1 MDKGSLKF
9 FATESRKDLLEKMKN
24 KLAVFGITS
33 KGIKELEEK
42 QKMGNKIEINGTL
55 YPKKSYDS
63 LCSRYKVLGYEQLLE
78 ESAYTWFNRLVAF
91 AFMEINNYIDER
103 IVFNNGDRIEPEILD
118 NYYEFDFFQELD
130 EESQN
135 EINDLKEK
143 NRVDSLEKLYS
154 ILVEEKCYELSKI
167 MPFMFE
173 KRGSYSDILFP
184 DGVLARGS
192 FLEKLRDE
200 FRKAIEKNEEDEE
213 VVPVEIIGWLYQYYN
228 SDLKD
233 EVFADLKKNKKI
245 TKEKIAPATQLF
257 TPHWIVKY
265 MGENSLGKLAL
276 ESCGVSE
283 EVKKNWKYYIDN
295 EVQNSEERLKIE
307 EIKIIDPAMGS
318 GHMLTYCF
326 DMLSDI
332 YEDLGWSK
340 KDAVLSII
348 KNNIYGLDIDK
359 RAGQLAS
366 FAIFMKAR
374 EKFSRF
380 FKILERMEDDEKISI
395 NTLAVEESNDI
406 SESIQNLIKEN
417 GLVQLE
423 KLLAD
428 FYDAKEYGSI
438 LKLESIEIK
447 ELYRELE
454 ELEEIY
460 RKQGQLSLSYS
471 IVENIDF
478 DKEYEL
484 IEKLI
489 YQYRIMI
496 DKYDIV
502 ITNPPYMGGKGFSD
516 KLKKYV
522 EKNYKD
528 SKGDLF
534 AVFIEKC
541 NEFTKENRYTAMI
554 TMQSWMFLSSFENLR
569 KQIIEKREIQSLLH
583 LGYGV
588 IGIAFGTTA
597 FVLKKLESNNFLGN
611 YFRMFDK
618 IAQNIET
625 KDCENLFKQSIKI
638 EGLRYNFENYSSNIG
653 ISETV
658 ISDENG
664 KLIKYKANQK
674 EFEKIPN
681 SPIAYWVSD
690 RVRDIFEKSRTLGEV
705 GEAKQGLATGDND
718 RFLRLWNEINYNK
731 IGFGIENSEKTIESK
746 KKWFPYNKGGEKRK
760 WYGNQEYLVNWEND
774 GYEIRNF
781 YDNKGKLRSRPQNIE
796 YYFRE
801 SISWGLITSSGSS
814 FRFFPNGFIYD
825 VGGMSYFPNKNI
837 YSYLGILNTKIY
849 NELTKIIN
857 PTINLQIGD
866 VISLPATEILNE
878 NFNTLVQEN
887 INIAKEEWD
896 SRETSWD
903 FKKLFIANGD
913 NIEKSY
919 DNYCQYWNDKFMQM
933 HHNEEELNRIFI
945 DIYELNDEMDEK
957 VPFEDITLLKKEIK
971 IEDGKI
977 LFNKEEIIKQ
987 FLSYAVGCIMGR
999 YSIDKEGLIIAN
1011 SDDILQCNE
1020 SQVIIKDREGNIRHS
1035 IENSRFLPD
1044 EFGIIPVTGENVFE
1058 NDIVSRVFEFVKALY
1073 GEKNF
1078 DENIRFICEALGQK
1092 EGETYDEVLRN
1103 YFIKDFYTD
1112 HLQRYQKRP
1121 IYWFMNSGKKNGFSA
1136 LIYLHRYEDMSIARV
1151 RTEYLIP
1158 YQEKME
1164 NLRNYYEK
1172 IAENPDTTSKDRKI
1186 ADKKLKELYAI
1197 LKELQEYANA
1207 VKHISELKISL
1218 DLDDGVKVNYEKFV
1232 KVLKKI

>member
-55 YPKKSYDS
+55 YPKKRYDS

-200 FRKAIEKNEEDEE
+200 FRKAIEKNEDDEE

-276 ESCGVSE
+276 ESCGASE
-283 EVKKNWKYYIDN
+283 EIKKNWKYYIDN

-348 KNNIYGLDIDK
+348 KNNIYGLEIDK
-359 RAGQLAS
+359 RASQLAS

-380 FKILERMEDDEKISI
+380 FKVLERMEDDEKISI
-395 NTLAVEESNDI
+395 NTLAIEESNNI
-406 SESIQNLIKEN
+406 SENIQNLIKEN

-438 LKLESIEIK
+438 LKLESIETK

-489 YQYRIMI
+489 YQYEIMI

-502 ITNPPYMGGKGFSD
+502 ITNPPYMGGRGFSD
-516 KLKKYV
+516 KLRKYV

-569 KQIIEKREIQSLLH
+569 KQIIEKREIQSLNH
-583 LGYGV
+583 LGTR
-588 IGIAFGTTA
+588 AFEELGGEVVQTVSWVGKNKVPGKKGTYIRL
-597 FVLKKLESNNFLGN
+597 VDYNNAQWKEEEFFNNKN
-611 YFRMFDK
+611 Y
-618 IAQNIET
+618 
-625 KDCENLFKQSIKI
+625 
-638 EGLRYNFENYSSNIG
+638 YS
-653 ISETV
+653 
-658 ISDENG
+658 
-664 KLIKYKANQK
+664 ANQK
-674 EFEKIPN
+674 EFKKIPG

-690 RVRDIFEKSRTLGEV
+690 KVREIFEKNQKLGEIAQPRK
-705 GEAKQGLATGDND
+705 GNSTSDNN
-718 RFLRLWNEINYNK
+718 RFLRLWFEVEKNNFKLNSINLKEDSLK
-731 IGFGIENSEKTIESK
+731 I
-746 KKWFPYNKGGEKRK
+746 KWFPYNKGGGFRK
-760 WYGNQEYLVNWEND
+760 YYGNNEYLINWLND
-774 GYEIRNF
+774 AEEIRKIPTAVIANYDFFTKEGLTWSTVSSAKLSVRNF
-781 YDNKGKLRSRPQNIE
+781 GE
-796 YYFRE
+796 
-801 SISWGLITSSGSS
+801 
-814 FRFFPNGFIYD
+814 GFIFD
-825 VGGMSYFPNKNI
+825 NGGCCLFSEKDIKYILLGLLNSKVFTILFGNISPTLNFQSGDIAKIPIIIEKDEIKKNNI
-837 YSYLGILNTKIY
+837 NEITK
-849 NELTKIIN
+849 
-857 PTINLQIGD
+857 Q
-866 VISLPATEILNE
+866 
-878 NFNTLVQEN
+878 N

-903 FKKLFIANGD
+903 FKKLFITNGD
-913 NIEKSY
+913 SIEKAY
-919 DNYCQYWNDKFMQM
+919 DDYCQYWSDKFMQM

-1011 SDDILQCNE
+1011 SDDILQCNG

-1092 EGETYDEVLRN
+1092 EGEAYDEVLRN

-1172 IAENPDTTSKDRKI
+1172 IAENPDTSSKDRKI

-1218 DLDDGVKVNYEKFV
+1218 DLDDGVKVNYEKFG

>member
-1 MDKGSLKF
+1 MDKGSLKS
-9 FATESRKDLLEKMKN
+9 FAIKSKKVLLEKMKN

-42 QKMGNKIEINGTL
+42 QKMGSNIEINGVL
-55 YPKKSYDS
+55 YSRKSYDS

-103 IVFNNGDRIEPEILD
+103 IVFNSGDRIEPEILD

-143 NRVDSLEKLYS
+143 NTADSLEKLYS

-173 KRGSYSDILFP
+173 RRGSYSDILFP
-184 DGVLARGS
+184 EGLLMKES
-192 FLEKLRDE
+192 FLDSLRDE
-200 FRKAIEKNEEDEE
+200 IRKAIEKNEEDEE
-213 VVPVEIIGWLYQYYN
+213 IVPVEIIGWLYQYYN
-228 SDLKD
+228 QDKRDMIYDGSMK
-233 EVFADLKKNKKI
+233 
-245 TKEKIAPATQLF
+245 KEKINKEFIPPATQLF

-265 MGENSLGKLAL
+265 LAENSLGKFAL

-295 EVQNSEERLKIE
+295 EVQKNEEILKIE

-348 KNNIYGLDIDK
+348 KNNLYGLDIDK

-380 FKILERMEDDEKISI
+380 FKVLERMEDDGKISI
-395 NTLAVEESNDI
+395 NTLAFEE
-406 SESIQNLIKEN
+406 SESISENIQKLIKEN

-423 KLLAD
+423 KLLAN

-454 ELEEIY
+454 ELGEIY
-460 RKQGQLSLSYS
+460 RKQGQLSLDYS
-471 IVENIDF
+471 SVENIDF

-489 YQYRIMI
+489 YQYKIMI

-502 ITNPPYMGGKGFSD
+502 ITNPPYMGNARMNPQIKEYTDKYYPEVKSDLFSVFFIKCCEMAKINGYLGFMSPFVWMFI
-516 KLKKYV
+516 KSYEELRKKFIN
-522 EKNYKD
+522 EKYIVTLTQLEYSGFEDATVPICTFVLQNSFKNE
-528 SKGDLF
+528 KGDYIKLSEF
-534 AVFIEKC
+534 KGAKNQPIKTLEAIENPKC
-541 NEFTKENRYTAMI
+541 
-554 TMQSWMFLSSFENLR
+554 SWR
-569 KQIIEKREIQSLLH
+569 
-583 LGYGV
+583 
-588 IGIAFGTTA
+588 
-597 FVLKKLESNNFLGN
+597 
-611 YFRMFDK
+611 
-618 IAQNIET
+618 
-625 KDCENLFKQSIKI
+625 
-638 EGLRYNFENYSSNIG
+638 
-653 ISETV
+653 
-658 ISDENG
+658 
-664 KLIKYKANQK
+664 YKADQK
-674 EFEKIPN
+674 EFKKIPS

-690 RVRDIFEKSRTLGEV
+690 KVREIFEKNQTLGEV
-705 GEAKQGLATGDND
+705 GVAKQGLATADND

-878 NFNTLVQEN
+878 NFNTLVQQN

-913 NIEKSY
+913 NIEKAY
-919 DNYCQYWNDKFMQM
+919 ENYCQYWSDKFMQM

-1011 SDDILQCNE
+1011 SDDILQCNR

-1172 IAENPDTTSKDRKI
+1172 IAENPDTSSKDRKI

-1197 LKELQEYANA
+1197 LKELQTYAND

-1218 DLDDGVKVNYEKFV
+1218 DLDDGVKVNYEKFG

>member
-283 EVKKNWKYYIDN
+283 EIKENWKYYIEN
-295 EVQNSEERLKIE
+295 EIQKSEERLKIE

-332 YEDLGWSK
+332 YENLGWSK

-359 RAGQLAS
+359 RASQLAS

-380 FKILERMEDDEKISI
+380 FKVLERMEEDEKISI
-395 NTLAVEESNDI
+395 NTLVIEESNDI

-417 GLVQLE
+417 SLIHLE
-423 KLLAD
+423 KFLVD

-438 LKLESIEIK
+438 LKLESIETK
-447 ELYRELE
+447 ELYRELK

-460 RKQGQLSLSYS
+460 RKQGQLSLNYS

-478 DKEYEL
+478 EKEYEF

-502 ITNPPYMGGKGFSD
+502 ITNPPYMGGKGFDD

-554 TMQSWMFLSSFENLR
+554 TMHSWMFLSSFENLR
-569 KQIIEKREIQSLLH
+569 KQIIEKREIQSLNH
-583 LGYGV
+583 LGTR
-588 IGIAFGTTA
+588 AFEELGGEVVQTVSWVGKNKVPEKKGTYIRL
-597 FVLKKLESNNFLGN
+597 VDYNNAQWKEEEFLNNKN
-611 YFRMFDK
+611 Y
-618 IAQNIET
+618 
-625 KDCENLFKQSIKI
+625 
-638 EGLRYNFENYSSNIG
+638 YS
-653 ISETV
+653 
-658 ISDENG
+658 
-664 KLIKYKANQK
+664 ANQK
-674 EFEKIPN
+674 EFEKIPG
-681 SPIAYWVSD
+681 SPIAYWVSN
-690 RVRDIFEKSRTLGEV
+690 RVREIFEKNQKLGEIAQPRK
-705 GEAKQGLATGDND
+705 GNSTSDNN
-718 RFLRLWNEINYNK
+718 RFLRLWFEVEKNNFKLNSINLKEDSLK
-731 IGFGIENSEKTIESK
+731 I
-746 KKWFPYNKGGEKRK
+746 KWFPYNKGGGFRK
-760 WYGNQEYLVNWEND
+760 YYGNNEYLINWLND
-774 GYEIRNF
+774 AEEIRKIPTAVIANYDFFTKEGLTWSTVSSAKLSVRNF
-781 YDNKGKLRSRPQNIE
+781 GE
-796 YYFRE
+796 
-801 SISWGLITSSGSS
+801 
-814 FRFFPNGFIYD
+814 GFIFD
-825 VGGMSYFPNKNI
+825 NGGCCLFSEKDIKYILLGLLNSKVFTILFGNISPTLNFQSGDIAKIPIIIEKDEIKKNNI
-837 YSYLGILNTKIY
+837 
-849 NELTKIIN
+849 NEIT
-857 PTINLQIGD
+857 Q
-866 VISLPATEILNE
+866 
-878 NFNTLVQEN
+878 QN

-903 FKKLFIANGD
+903 FKKLFITKGD
-913 NIEKSY
+913 SIEKAY
-919 DNYCQYWNDKFMQM
+919 DDYCQYWSDKFMQM

-999 YSIDKEGLIIAN
+999 YSIDKEELIIAN

-1172 IAENPDTTSKDRKI
+1172 IAENPDTSSKDRKI

-1197 LKELQEYANA
+1197 LKELQTYAND

-1218 DLDDGVKVNYEKFV
+1218 DLDDGVKVNYEKFG

>member
-33 KGIKELEEK
+33 KGIRELEEK
-42 QKMGNKIEINGTL
+42 QKMGSEIEINGTL
-55 YPKKSYDS
+55 YPRKSYDS

-103 IVFNNGDRIEPEILD
+103 IVFNSGDRIEPEILD

-200 FRKAIEKNEEDEE
+200 FRKVIEKNEEDEE
-213 VVPVEIIGWLYQYYN
+213 IVPVEIIGWLYQYYN

-295 EVQNSEERLKIE
+295 EVQKNEERLKIE
-307 EIKIIDPAMGS
+307 EVKIIDPAMGS

-348 KNNIYGLDIDK
+348 KNNIYGLEIDK
-359 RAGQLAS
+359 RASQLAS

-380 FKILERMEDDEKISI
+380 FKVLERMEDDEKISI
-395 NTLAVEESNDI
+395 NTLAIEESNDI
-406 SESIQNLIKEN
+406 SENIQNLIKEN

-438 LKLESIEIK
+438 LKLESIETE

-471 IVENIDF
+471 SVEKTDF
-478 DKEYEL
+478 GKEYEL

-489 YQYRIMI
+489 YQYKIMI

-502 ITNPPYMGGKGFSD
+502 ITNPPYMGGKGFDD

-674 EFEKIPN
+674 EFKKIPG

-690 RVRDIFEKSRTLGEV
+690 RVREIFEKNQKLGEIAQPRK
-705 GEAKQGLATGDND
+705 GNSTSDNN
-718 RFLRLWNEINYNK
+718 RFLRLWFEVEKNNFKLNSINLKEDSLK
-731 IGFGIENSEKTIESK
+731 I
-746 KKWFPYNKGGEKRK
+746 KWFPYNKGGGFRK
-760 WYGNQEYLVNWEND
+760 YYGNNEYLINWLND
-774 GYEIRNF
+774 AEEIRKIPTAVIANYDFFTKEGLTGSTVSSAKLSVRNF
-781 YDNKGKLRSRPQNIE
+781 GE
-796 YYFRE
+796 
-801 SISWGLITSSGSS
+801 
-814 FRFFPNGFIYD
+814 GFIFD
-825 VGGMSYFPNKNI
+825 NGGCCLFSEKDIKYILLGLLNSKVFTILFGNISPTLNFQSGDIAKIPIIIEKDEIKKNNI
-837 YSYLGILNTKIY
+837 NEITK
-849 NELTKIIN
+849 
-857 PTINLQIGD
+857 Q
-866 VISLPATEILNE
+866 
-878 NFNTLVQEN
+878 N

-903 FKKLFIANGD
+903 FKKLFITNGD
-913 NIEKSY
+913 SIEKAY
-919 DNYCQYWNDKFMQM
+919 DDYCQYWSDKFIQM

-977 LFNKEEIIKQ
+977 LFNKEEITKQ

-1011 SDDILQCNE
+1011 SDDVLQCNG

-1058 NDIVSRVFEFVKALY
+1058 NDIVIRVFEFVKALY

-1092 EGETYDEVLRN
+1092 EGESYDEVLRN

-1151 RTEYLIP
+1151 RTEYLIT

-1172 IAENPDTTSKDRKI
+1172 IAENPDTSSKDRKI

-1197 LKELQEYANA
+1197 LKELQEYAND

>member
-33 KGIKELEEK
+33 KGIRELEEK
-42 QKMGNKIEINGTL
+42 QKMGSEIEINGTL
-55 YPKKSYDS
+55 YPRKSYDS

-103 IVFNNGDRIEPEILD
+103 IVFNSGDRIEPEILD

-213 VVPVEIIGWLYQYYN
+213 IVPVEIIGWLYQYYN

-257 TPHWIVKY
+257 TPQWIVKY

-295 EVQNSEERLKIE
+295 EVQKNEERLKIE
-307 EIKIIDPAMGS
+307 EVKIIDPAMGS

-340 KDAVLSII
+340 RDAILSII
-348 KNNIYGLDIDK
+348 KNNIYGLEIDK

-380 FKILERMEDDEKISI
+380 FKVLERMEDDEKILI
-395 NTLAVEESNDI
+395 NTLTIEESNDI
-406 SESIQNLIKEN
+406 SERIQNLIKEN
-417 GLVQLE
+417 GLVHLE
-423 KLLAD
+423 KLLAG

-447 ELYRELE
+447 DLYRELE

-471 IVENIDF
+471 SVEKTDF
-478 DKEYEL
+478 GKEYEL

-489 YQYRIMI
+489 YQYKIMI

-541 NEFTKENRYTAMI
+541 NEFIKENRYTAMI
-554 TMQSWMFLSSFENLR
+554 TMHSWMFLSSFENLR
-569 KQIIEKREIQSLLH
+569 KQIIEKREIQSLNH
-583 LGYGV
+583 LGTR
-588 IGIAFGTTA
+588 AFEELGGEVVQTVSWVVKNKAPEKKGTYIRL
-597 FVLKKLESNNFLGN
+597 VDYNNAQWKEEEFFNNKN
-611 YFRMFDK
+611 Y
-618 IAQNIET
+618 
-625 KDCENLFKQSIKI
+625 
-638 EGLRYNFENYSSNIG
+638 YSA
-653 ISETV
+653 
-658 ISDENG
+658 D
-664 KLIKYKANQK
+664 QK
-674 EFEKIPN
+674 EFKKIPG

-690 RVRDIFEKSRTLGEV
+690 RVREIFEKNQKLGEIAQPRK
-705 GEAKQGLATGDND
+705 GNSTSDNN
-718 RFLRLWNEINYNK
+718 RFLRLWFEVEKNNFKLNSINLKEDSLK
-731 IGFGIENSEKTIESK
+731 I
-746 KKWFPYNKGGEKRK
+746 KWFPYNKGGGFRK
-760 WYGNQEYLVNWEND
+760 YYGNNEYLINWLND
-774 GYEIRNF
+774 AEEIRKIPTAVIANYDFFTKEGLTWSTVSSAKLSVRNF
-781 YDNKGKLRSRPQNIE
+781 GE
-796 YYFRE
+796 
-801 SISWGLITSSGSS
+801 
-814 FRFFPNGFIYD
+814 GFIFD
-825 VGGMSYFPNKNI
+825 NGGCCLFSEKDIKYILLGLLNSKVFTILFGNISPTLNFQSGDIAKIPIIIEKDEIKKNNI
-837 YSYLGILNTKIY
+837 NEITK
-849 NELTKIIN
+849 
-857 PTINLQIGD
+857 Q
-866 VISLPATEILNE
+866 
-878 NFNTLVQEN
+878 N

-903 FKKLFIANGD
+903 FKKLFITNGD
-913 NIEKSY
+913 SIEKAY
-919 DNYCQYWNDKFMQM
+919 DDYCQYWSDKFIQM

-977 LFNKEEIIKQ
+977 LFNKEEITKQ

-1011 SDDILQCNE
+1011 SDDVLQCNG

-1058 NDIVSRVFEFVKALY
+1058 NDIVIRVFEFVKALY

-1092 EGETYDEVLRN
+1092 EGESYDEVLRN

-1151 RTEYLIP
+1151 RTEYLIT

-1172 IAENPDTTSKDRKI
+1172 IAENPDTSSKDRKI

-1197 LKELQEYANA
+1197 LKELQEYAND

>member
-33 KGIKELEEK
+33 KGIRELEEK
-42 QKMGNKIEINGTL
+42 QKMGSEIEINGTL
-55 YPKKSYDS
+55 YPRKSYDS

-103 IVFNNGDRIEPEILD
+103 IVFNSGDRIEPEILD

-213 VVPVEIIGWLYQYYN
+213 IVPVEIIGWLYQYYN

-257 TPHWIVKY
+257 TPQWIVKY

-295 EVQNSEERLKIE
+295 EVQKNEERLKIE
-307 EIKIIDPAMGS
+307 EVKIIDPAMGS

-348 KNNIYGLDIDK
+348 KNNIYGLEIDK
-359 RAGQLAS
+359 RASQLAS

-380 FKILERMEDDEKISI
+380 FKVLERMEDDEKISI
-395 NTLAVEESNDI
+395 NTLAIEESNDI
-406 SESIQNLIKEN
+406 SENIQNLIKEN

-438 LKLESIEIK
+438 LKLESIETE

-471 IVENIDF
+471 SVEKTDF
-478 DKEYEL
+478 GKEYEL

-489 YQYRIMI
+489 YQYKIMI

-502 ITNPPYMGGKGFSD
+502 ITNPPYMGGKGFDD

-554 TMQSWMFLSSFENLR
+554 TMHSWMFLSSFENLR
-569 KQIIEKREIQSLLH
+569 KQIIEKREIQSLNH
-583 LGYGV
+583 LGTR
-588 IGIAFGTTA
+588 AFEELGGEVVQTVSWVVKNKAPEKKGTYIRL
-597 FVLKKLESNNFLGN
+597 VDYNNAQWKEEEFFNNKN
-611 YFRMFDK
+611 Y
-618 IAQNIET
+618 
-625 KDCENLFKQSIKI
+625 
-638 EGLRYNFENYSSNIG
+638 YSA
-653 ISETV
+653 
-658 ISDENG
+658 D
-664 KLIKYKANQK
+664 QK
-674 EFEKIPN
+674 EFKKIPG

-690 RVRDIFEKSRTLGEV
+690 RVREIFEKNQKLGEIAQPRK
-705 GEAKQGLATGDND
+705 GNSTSDNN
-718 RFLRLWNEINYNK
+718 RFLRLWFEVEKNNFKLNSINLKEDSLK
-731 IGFGIENSEKTIESK
+731 I
-746 KKWFPYNKGGEKRK
+746 KWFPYNKGGGFRK
-760 WYGNQEYLVNWEND
+760 YYGNNEYLINWLND
-774 GYEIRNF
+774 AEEIRKIPTAVIANYDFFTKEGLTWSTVSSAKLSVRNF
-781 YDNKGKLRSRPQNIE
+781 GE
-796 YYFRE
+796 
-801 SISWGLITSSGSS
+801 
-814 FRFFPNGFIYD
+814 GFIFD
-825 VGGMSYFPNKNI
+825 NGGCCLFSEKDIKYILLGLLNSKVFTILFGNISPTLNFQSGDIAKIPIIIEKDEIKKNNI
-837 YSYLGILNTKIY
+837 NEITK
-849 NELTKIIN
+849 
-857 PTINLQIGD
+857 Q
-866 VISLPATEILNE
+866 
-878 NFNTLVQEN
+878 N

-903 FKKLFIANGD
+903 FKKLFITNGD
-913 NIEKSY
+913 SIEKAY
-919 DNYCQYWNDKFMQM
+919 DDYCQYWSDKFIQM

-977 LFNKEEIIKQ
+977 LFNKEEITKQ

-1011 SDDILQCNE
+1011 SDDVLQCNG

-1058 NDIVSRVFEFVKALY
+1058 NDIVIRVFEFVKALY

-1092 EGETYDEVLRN
+1092 EGESYDEVLRN

-1151 RTEYLIP
+1151 RTEYLIT

-1172 IAENPDTTSKDRKI
+1172 IAENPDTSSKDRKI

-1197 LKELQEYANA
+1197 LKELQEYAND

>member
-1 MDKGSLKF
+1 MDKGSLKS
-9 FATESRKDLLEKMKN
+9 FAIKSKKVLLEKMKN

-42 QKMGNKIEINGTL
+42 QKMGSNIEINGVL
-55 YPKKSYDS
+55 YSRKSYDS

-103 IVFNNGDRIEPEILD
+103 IVFNSGDRIEPEILD

-143 NRVDSLEKLYS
+143 NTADSLEKLYS

-173 KRGSYSDILFP
+173 RRGSYSDILFP
-184 DGVLARGS
+184 EGLLMKES
-192 FLEKLRDE
+192 FLDSLRDE
-200 FRKAIEKNEEDEE
+200 IRKAIEKNEEDEE
-213 VVPVEIIGWLYQYYN
+213 IVPVEIIGWLYQYYN
-228 SDLKD
+228 QDKRDMIYDGSMK
-233 EVFADLKKNKKI
+233 
-245 TKEKIAPATQLF
+245 KEKINKEFIPPATQLF

-265 MGENSLGKLAL
+265 LAENSLGKFAL

-295 EVQNSEERLKIE
+295 EVQKNEEILKIE

-348 KNNIYGLDIDK
+348 KNNLYGLDIDK

-380 FKILERMEDDEKISI
+380 FKVLERMEDDGKISI
-395 NTLAVEESNDI
+395 NTLAFEE
-406 SESIQNLIKEN
+406 SESISENIQKLIKEN

-423 KLLAD
+423 KLLAN

-454 ELEEIY
+454 ELGEIY
-460 RKQGQLSLSYS
+460 RKQGQLSLDYS
-471 IVENIDF
+471 SVENIDF

-489 YQYRIMI
+489 YQYKIMI

-502 ITNPPYMGGKGFSD
+502 ITNPPYMGNARMNPQIKEYTDKYYPEVKSDLFSVFFIKCCEMAKINGYLGFMSPFVWMFI
-516 KLKKYV
+516 KSYEELRKKFIT
-522 EKNYKD
+522 EKYIVTLTQLEYSGFEDATVPICTFVLQNSFKNE
-528 SKGDLF
+528 KGDYIKLSEF
-534 AVFIEKC
+534 KGAKNQPIKTLEAIENPKC
-541 NEFTKENRYTAMI
+541 
-554 TMQSWMFLSSFENLR
+554 SWR
-569 KQIIEKREIQSLLH
+569 
-583 LGYGV
+583 
-588 IGIAFGTTA
+588 
-597 FVLKKLESNNFLGN
+597 
-611 YFRMFDK
+611 
-618 IAQNIET
+618 
-625 KDCENLFKQSIKI
+625 
-638 EGLRYNFENYSSNIG
+638 
-653 ISETV
+653 
-658 ISDENG
+658 
-664 KLIKYKANQK
+664 YKADQK
-674 EFEKIPN
+674 EFEKIPG

-690 RVRDIFEKSRTLGEV
+690 KVREIFEKSKTLREV
-705 GEAKQGLATGDND
+705 GMAKQGLATADND
-718 RFLRLWNEINYNK
+718 RFLRLWNEINYSK
-731 IGFGIENSEKTIESK
+731 IGFGIESLEKAIESK

-760 WYGNQEYLVNWEND
+760 WYGNQWYLVNWEND
-774 GYEIRNF
+774 GYEIKNF
-781 YDNKGKLRSRPQNIE
+781 YDNKGKLRSRPQNTE
-796 YYFRE
+796 YYFKE
-801 SISWGLITSSGSS
+801 SISWTDITSSGNS
-814 FRFFPNGFIYD
+814 FRIYPKGFIYD
-825 VGGMSYFPNKNI
+825 VTGMSYFIKNNLEL
-837 YSYLGILNTKIY
+837 LGILNNKFISNITKV
-849 NELTKIIN
+849 LN
-857 PTINLQIGD
+857 PTLHLQIGD
-866 VISLPATEILNE
+866 AIKLPYLSIKNID
-878 NFNTLVQEN
+878 TLVQQN

-903 FKKLFIANGD
+903 FKKLFIIKGD
-913 NIEKSY
+913 SIEKAY
-919 DNYCQYWNDKFMQM
+919 DDYCQYWSDKFMQM

-1058 NDIVSRVFEFVKALY
+1058 NDIVSRIFEFVKAL
-1073 GEKNF
+1073 
-1078 DENIRFICEALGQK
+1078 
-1092 EGETYDEVLRN
+1092 
-1103 YFIKDFYTD
+1103 
-1112 HLQRYQKRP
+1112 
-1121 IYWFMNSGKKNGFSA
+1121 
-1136 LIYLHRYEDMSIARV
+1136 
-1151 RTEYLIP
+1151 
-1158 YQEKME
+1158 
-1164 NLRNYYEK
+1164 
-1172 IAENPDTTSKDRKI
+1172 
-1186 ADKKLKELYAI
+1186 
-1197 LKELQEYANA
+1197 
-1207 VKHISELKISL
+1207 
-1218 DLDDGVKVNYEKFV
+1218 
-1232 KVLKKI
+1232 

>member
-103 IVFNNGDRIEPEILD
+103 IVFNSGDRIEPEILD

-200 FRKAIEKNEEDEE
+200 FRKAIEKNEDDEE

-295 EVQNSEERLKIE
+295 EVQKNEERLKIE
-307 EIKIIDPAMGS
+307 EVKIIDPAMGS

-348 KNNIYGLDIDK
+348 KNNIYGLEIDK
-359 RAGQLAS
+359 RASQLAS

-380 FKILERMEDDEKISI
+380 FKVLERMEDDEKISI
-395 NTLAVEESNDI
+395 NTLAIEESNDI
-406 SESIQNLIKEN
+406 SERIQNLIKEN
-417 GLVQLE
+417 GLIQLE

-502 ITNPPYMGGKGFSD
+502 ITNPPYMGGRGFSD
-516 KLKKYV
+516 KLRKYV

-554 TMQSWMFLSSFENLR
+554 TMHSWMFLSSFENLR
-569 KQIIEKREIQSLLH
+569 KQIIEKREIQSLNH
-583 LGYGV
+583 LGTR
-588 IGIAFGTTA
+588 AFEELGGEVVQTVSWVVKNKAPEKKGTYIRL
-597 FVLKKLESNNFLGN
+597 VDYNNAQWKEEEFLNNKN
-611 YFRMFDK
+611 Y
-618 IAQNIET
+618 
-625 KDCENLFKQSIKI
+625 
-638 EGLRYNFENYSSNIG
+638 YS
-653 ISETV
+653 
-658 ISDENG
+658 
-664 KLIKYKANQK
+664 ANQK
-674 EFEKIPN
+674 EFKKIPS

-690 RVRDIFEKSRTLGEV
+690 RVREIFEKNQTLGEV
-705 GEAKQGLATGDND
+705 GVAKQGLATADND

-903 FKKLFIANGD
+903 FKKLFITNGD
-913 NIEKSY
+913 NIEKAY
-919 DNYCQYWNDKFMQM
+919 DNYCQYWSDKFMQM

-999 YSIDKEGLIIAN
+999 YSIDKEELIIAN

-1172 IAENPDTTSKDRKI
+1172 IAENPDTSSKDRKI

-1197 LKELQEYANA
+1197 LKELQIYAND

-1218 DLDDGVKVNYEKFV
+1218 DLDDGVKVNYEKFG

>member
-33 KGIKELEEK
+33 KGIRELEEK
-42 QKMGNKIEINGTL
+42 QKMGSEIEINGTL
-55 YPKKSYDS
+55 YPRKSYDS

-103 IVFNNGDRIEPEILD
+103 IVFNSGDRIEPEILD

-200 FRKAIEKNEEDEE
+200 FRKVIEKNEEDEE
-213 VVPVEIIGWLYQYYN
+213 IVPVEIIGWLYQYYN

-295 EVQNSEERLKIE
+295 EVQKNEERLKIE
-307 EIKIIDPAMGS
+307 EVKIIDPAMGS

-340 KDAVLSII
+340 RDAILSII
-348 KNNIYGLDIDK
+348 KNNIYGLEIDK
-359 RAGQLAS
+359 RASQLAS

-380 FKILERMEDDEKISI
+380 FKVLERMEDDEKILI
-395 NTLAVEESNDI
+395 NTLTIEESNDI
-406 SESIQNLIKEN
+406 SERIQNLIKEN
-417 GLVQLE
+417 GLVHLE
-423 KLLAD
+423 KLLAG

-447 ELYRELE
+447 DLYRELE

-471 IVENIDF
+471 SVEKTDF
-478 DKEYEL
+478 GKEYEL

-489 YQYRIMI
+489 YQYKIMI

-541 NEFTKENRYTAMI
+541 NEFIKENRYTAMI
-554 TMQSWMFLSSFENLR
+554 TMHSWMFLSSFENLR
-569 KQIIEKREIQSLLH
+569 KQIIEKREIQSLNH
-583 LGYGV
+583 LGTR
-588 IGIAFGTTA
+588 AFEELGGEVVQTVSWVVKNKAPEKKGTYIRL
-597 FVLKKLESNNFLGN
+597 VDYNNAQWKEEEFFNNKN
-611 YFRMFDK
+611 Y
-618 IAQNIET
+618 
-625 KDCENLFKQSIKI
+625 
-638 EGLRYNFENYSSNIG
+638 YSA
-653 ISETV
+653 
-658 ISDENG
+658 D
-664 KLIKYKANQK
+664 QK
-674 EFEKIPN
+674 EFKKIPG

-690 RVRDIFEKSRTLGEV
+690 RVREIFEKNQKLGEIAQPRK
-705 GEAKQGLATGDND
+705 GNSTSDNN
-718 RFLRLWNEINYNK
+718 RFLRLWFEVEKNNFKLNSINLKEDSLK
-731 IGFGIENSEKTIESK
+731 I
-746 KKWFPYNKGGEKRK
+746 KWFPYNKGGGFRK
-760 WYGNQEYLVNWEND
+760 YYGNNEYLINWLND
-774 GYEIRNF
+774 AEEIRKIPTAVIANYDFFTKEGLTWSTVSSAKLSVRNF
-781 YDNKGKLRSRPQNIE
+781 GE
-796 YYFRE
+796 
-801 SISWGLITSSGSS
+801 
-814 FRFFPNGFIYD
+814 GFIFD
-825 VGGMSYFPNKNI
+825 NGGCCLFSEKDIKYILLGLLNSKVFTILFGNISPTLNFQSGDIAKIPIIIEKDEIKKNNI
-837 YSYLGILNTKIY
+837 NEITK
-849 NELTKIIN
+849 
-857 PTINLQIGD
+857 Q
-866 VISLPATEILNE
+866 
-878 NFNTLVQEN
+878 N

-903 FKKLFIANGD
+903 FKKLFITNGD
-913 NIEKSY
+913 SIEKAY
-919 DNYCQYWNDKFMQM
+919 DDYCQYWSDKFIQM

-977 LFNKEEIIKQ
+977 LFNKEEITKQ

-1011 SDDILQCNE
+1011 SDDVLQCNG

-1058 NDIVSRVFEFVKALY
+1058 NDIVIRVFEFVKALY

-1092 EGETYDEVLRN
+1092 EGESYDEVLRN

-1151 RTEYLIP
+1151 RTEYLIT

-1172 IAENPDTTSKDRKI
+1172 IAENPDTSSKDRKI

-1197 LKELQEYANA
+1197 LKELQEYAND

>member
-283 EVKKNWKYYIDN
+283 EIKENWKYYIEN
-295 EVQNSEERLKIE
+295 EIQKSEERLKIE

-332 YEDLGWSK
+332 YENLGWSK

-359 RAGQLAS
+359 RASQLAS

-380 FKILERMEDDEKISI
+380 FKVLERMEEDEKISI
-395 NTLAVEESNDI
+395 NTLVIEESNDI

-417 GLVQLE
+417 SLIHLE
-423 KLLAD
+423 KLLVD

-438 LKLESIEIK
+438 LKLESIETK
-447 ELYRELE
+447 ELYRELK

-460 RKQGQLSLSYS
+460 RKQGQLSLNYS

-478 DKEYEL
+478 EKEYEF

-502 ITNPPYMGGKGFSD
+502 ITNPPYMGGKGFDD

-554 TMQSWMFLSSFENLR
+554 TMHSWMFLSSFENLR
-569 KQIIEKREIQSLLH
+569 KQIIEKREIQSLNH
-583 LGYGV
+583 LGTR
-588 IGIAFGTTA
+588 AFEELGGEVVQTVSWVGKNKVPEKKGTYIRL
-597 FVLKKLESNNFLGN
+597 VDYNNAQWKEEEFLNNKN
-611 YFRMFDK
+611 Y
-618 IAQNIET
+618 
-625 KDCENLFKQSIKI
+625 
-638 EGLRYNFENYSSNIG
+638 YS
-653 ISETV
+653 
-658 ISDENG
+658 
-664 KLIKYKANQK
+664 ANQK
-674 EFEKIPN
+674 EFEKIPG
-681 SPIAYWVSD
+681 SPIAYWVSN
-690 RVRDIFEKSRTLGEV
+690 RVREIFEKNQKLGEIAQPRK
-705 GEAKQGLATGDND
+705 GNSTSDNN
-718 RFLRLWNEINYNK
+718 RFLRLWFEVEKNNFKLNSINLKEDSLK
-731 IGFGIENSEKTIESK
+731 I
-746 KKWFPYNKGGEKRK
+746 KWFPYNKGGGFRK
-760 WYGNQEYLVNWEND
+760 YYGNNEYLINWLND
-774 GYEIRNF
+774 AEEIRKIPTAVITNYDFFTKEGLTWSTVSSAKLSVRNF
-781 YDNKGKLRSRPQNIE
+781 GE
-796 YYFRE
+796 
-801 SISWGLITSSGSS
+801 
-814 FRFFPNGFIYD
+814 GFIFD
-825 VGGMSYFPNKNI
+825 NGGCCLFSEKDIKYILLGLLNSKVFTILFGNISPTLNFQSGDIAKIPIIIEKDEIKKNNI
-837 YSYLGILNTKIY
+837 
-849 NELTKIIN
+849 NEIT
-857 PTINLQIGD
+857 Q
-866 VISLPATEILNE
+866 
-878 NFNTLVQEN
+878 QN

-903 FKKLFIANGD
+903 FKKLFITKGD
-913 NIEKSY
+913 SIEKAY
-919 DNYCQYWNDKFMQM
+919 DDYCQYWSDKFMQM

-999 YSIDKEGLIIAN
+999 YSIDKEELIIAN

-1172 IAENPDTTSKDRKI
+1172 IAENPDTSSKDRKI

-1197 LKELQEYANA
+1197 LKELQTYAND

-1218 DLDDGVKVNYEKFV
+1218 DLDDGVKVNYEKFG

>member
-295 EVQNSEERLKIE
+295 EVQKNEERLKIE
-307 EIKIIDPAMGS
+307 EVKIIDPAMGS

-380 FKILERMEDDEKISI
+380 FKVLERMEDDEKISI
-395 NTLAVEESNDI
+395 NTLAIEESNDI
-406 SESIQNLIKEN
+406 SENIQNLIKEN

-447 ELYRELE
+447 DLYRELE

-471 IVENIDF
+471 SVEKTDF
-478 DKEYEL
+478 EKEYEL

-502 ITNPPYMGGKGFSD
+502 ITNPPYMGGKGFDD

-569 KQIIEKREIQSLLH
+569 KQIIEKREIQSLNH
-583 LGYGV
+583 LGTR
-588 IGIAFGTTA
+588 AFEELGGEVVQTVSWVGKNKVPEKKGTYIRL
-597 FVLKKLESNNFLGN
+597 VDYNNAQWKEEEFLNNKN
-611 YFRMFDK
+611 Y
-618 IAQNIET
+618 
-625 KDCENLFKQSIKI
+625 
-638 EGLRYNFENYSSNIG
+638 YS
-653 ISETV
+653 
-658 ISDENG
+658 
-664 KLIKYKANQK
+664 ANQK
-674 EFEKIPN
+674 EFEKIPG
-681 SPIAYWVSD
+681 SPIAYWVSN
-690 RVRDIFEKSRTLGEV
+690 RVREIFEKNQKLGEIAQPRK
-705 GEAKQGLATGDND
+705 GNSTSDNN
-718 RFLRLWNEINYNK
+718 RFLRLWFEVEKNNFKLNSINLKEDSLK
-731 IGFGIENSEKTIESK
+731 I
-746 KKWFPYNKGGEKRK
+746 KWFPYNKGGGFRK
-760 WYGNQEYLVNWEND
+760 YYGNNEYLINWLND
-774 GYEIRNF
+774 AEEIRKIPTAVIANYDFFTKEGLTWSTVSSAKLSVRNF
-781 YDNKGKLRSRPQNIE
+781 GE
-796 YYFRE
+796 
-801 SISWGLITSSGSS
+801 
-814 FRFFPNGFIYD
+814 GFIFD
-825 VGGMSYFPNKNI
+825 NGGCCLFSEKDIKYILLGLLNSKVFTILFGNISPTLNFQSGDIAKIPIIIEKDEIKKNNI
-837 YSYLGILNTKIY
+837 
-849 NELTKIIN
+849 NEIT
-857 PTINLQIGD
+857 Q
-866 VISLPATEILNE
+866 
-878 NFNTLVQEN
+878 QN

-903 FKKLFIANGD
+903 FKKLFITKGD
-913 NIEKSY
+913 SIEKAY
-919 DNYCQYWNDKFMQM
+919 DDYCQYWSDKFMQM

-999 YSIDKEGLIIAN
+999 YSIDKEELIIAN

-1172 IAENPDTTSKDRKI
+1172 IAENPDTSSKDRKI

-1197 LKELQEYANA
+1197 LKELQTYAND

-1218 DLDDGVKVNYEKFV
+1218 DLDDGVKVNYEKFG

>member
-1 MDKGSLKF
+1 MDKGSLKS
-9 FATESRKDLLEKMKN
+9 FAIKSKKVLLEKMKN

-42 QKMGNKIEINGTL
+42 QKMGSNIEINGVL
-55 YPKKSYDS
+55 YSRKSYDS

-103 IVFNNGDRIEPEILD
+103 IVFNSGDRIEPEILD

-143 NRVDSLEKLYS
+143 NTADSLEKLYS

-173 KRGSYSDILFP
+173 RRGSYSDILFP
-184 DGVLARGS
+184 EGLLMKES
-192 FLEKLRDE
+192 FLDSLRDE
-200 FRKAIEKNEEDEE
+200 IRKAIEKNEEDEE
-213 VVPVEIIGWLYQYYN
+213 IVPVEIIGWLYQYYN
-228 SDLKD
+228 QDKRDMIYDGSMK
-233 EVFADLKKNKKI
+233 
-245 TKEKIAPATQLF
+245 KEKINKEFIPPATQLF

-265 MGENSLGKLAL
+265 LAENSLGKFAL

-283 EVKKNWKYYIDN
+283 EIKKNWKYYIDN
-295 EVQNSEERLKIE
+295 EVQKNEEILKIE

-340 KDAVLSII
+340 RDAILSII
-348 KNNIYGLDIDK
+348 KNNIYGLEIDK

-380 FKILERMEDDEKISI
+380 FKVLERMEDDEKILI
-395 NTLAVEESNDI
+395 NTLTIEESNDI
-406 SESIQNLIKEN
+406 SENIQKLIKEN

-423 KLLAD
+423 KLLAN

-454 ELEEIY
+454 ELGEIY
-460 RKQGQLSLSYS
+460 RKQGQLSLDYS
-471 IVENIDF
+471 SVENIDF

-489 YQYRIMI
+489 YQYKIMI

-502 ITNPPYMGGKGFSD
+502 ITNPPYMGNARMNPQIKEYTDKYYPEVKSDLFSVFFIKCCEMAKINGYLGFMSPFVWMFI
-516 KLKKYV
+516 KSYEELRKKFIN
-522 EKNYKD
+522 EKYIVTLTQLEYSGFEDATVPICTFVLQNSFKNE
-528 SKGDLF
+528 KGDYIKLSEF
-534 AVFIEKC
+534 KGAKNQPIKTLEAIENPKC
-541 NEFTKENRYTAMI
+541 
-554 TMQSWMFLSSFENLR
+554 SWR
-569 KQIIEKREIQSLLH
+569 
-583 LGYGV
+583 
-588 IGIAFGTTA
+588 
-597 FVLKKLESNNFLGN
+597 
-611 YFRMFDK
+611 
-618 IAQNIET
+618 
-625 KDCENLFKQSIKI
+625 
-638 EGLRYNFENYSSNIG
+638 
-653 ISETV
+653 
-658 ISDENG
+658 
-664 KLIKYKANQK
+664 YKADQK
-674 EFEKIPN
+674 EFEKIPG

-690 RVRDIFEKSRTLGEV
+690 KVREIFEKSKTLREV
-705 GEAKQGLATGDND
+705 GMAKQGLATADND
-718 RFLRLWNEINYNK
+718 RFLRLWNEINYSK
-731 IGFGIENSEKTIESK
+731 IGFGIESLEKAIESK

-760 WYGNQEYLVNWEND
+760 WYGNQWYLVNWEND
-774 GYEIRNF
+774 GYEIKNF
-781 YDNKGKLRSRPQNIE
+781 YDNKGKLRSRPQNTE
-796 YYFRE
+796 YYFKE
-801 SISWGLITSSGSS
+801 SISWTDITSSGNS
-814 FRFFPNGFIYD
+814 FRIYPKGFIYD
-825 VGGMSYFPNKNI
+825 VTGMSYFIKNNLEL
-837 YSYLGILNTKIY
+837 LGILNNKFISNITKV
-849 NELTKIIN
+849 LN
-857 PTINLQIGD
+857 PTLHLQIGD
-866 VISLPATEILNE
+866 AIKLPYLSIKNID
-878 NFNTLVQEN
+878 TLVQQN

-913 NIEKSY
+913 SIEKAY
-919 DNYCQYWNDKFMQM
+919 DDYCQYWGDKFMQM

-1058 NDIVSRVFEFVKALY
+1058 NDIVSRIFEFVKALY

-1078 DENIRFICEALGQK
+1078 DENIRFVCEALGQK

-1172 IAENPDTTSKDRKI
+1172 IAENPDTSSKDRKI

-1197 LKELQEYANA
+1197 LKELQTYAND

-1218 DLDDGVKVNYEKFV
+1218 DLDDGVKVNYEKFG